1 LTFLSAGGAL
11 ACVNERFL
19 WRGMLR
25 QLPLRSSREKVYDEA
40 AQPMARKDGDSMMA
54 RRSSATET
62 VVGWVIL
69 GVGSV
74 LAGLLAQRTGL
85 PAAWLVGPMLA
96 AIALALAQPERPM
109 VPRWARLA
117 ALAVVGGVLG
127 ATFRPSVV
135 PLIAA
140 NWFPVSLV
148 VGGTL
153 LLSLAAGFLLAWVA
167 RLDGKTAA
175 LGALPGAA
183 SGMLAMSGPLGAD
196 PRLVALMQ
204 YTRVVLVVVSA
215 TLVSRFW
222 FASEALSHPPTDQG
236 LQMSVPQGTAFVHD
250 AWLTYGLTAL
260 VAALGAWVGTRLRLP
275 AGALLGPLILGVAL
289 QEMGVLHLA
298 WPLGVPQ
305 AAFLVIGVYVG
316 LLFDRDSIRTAG
328 RLFPFVLTSTVGLMA
343 ACAGLG
349 WALTALTKIDGL
361 TAYLATTPGGID
373 SVAILALGSG
383 ADAPLVLAVQM
394 LRLFA
399 VVLAGSLL
407 GRWWP

>member
-1 LTFLSAGGAL
+1 M
-11 ACVNERFL
+11 R
-19 WRGMLR
+19 
-25 QLPLRSSREKVYDEA
+25 PHI
-40 AQPMARKDGDSMMA
+40 PMARTDGNSAMT
-54 RRSSATET
+54 RRSSATEII
-62 VVGWVIL
+62 VGWVIL

-96 AIALALAQPERPM
+96 AIALALAQPEHPT
-109 VPRWARLA
+109 VPRWARRA
-117 ALAVVGGVLG
+117 SLAVVGGVLG
-127 ATFRPSVV
+127 AAFRPSVV

-153 LLSLAAGFLLAWVA
+153 LLSLAAGFLLARVA

-175 LGALPGAA
+175 LGTLPGAA

-222 FASEALSHPPTDQG
+222 FASEALSDSPTDQG
-236 LQMSVPQGTAFVHD
+236 LQMSAPQGTVLVHD
-250 AWLTYGLTAL
+250 AWLAYGLTAL

-275 AGALLGPLILGVAL
+275 AGAMLGPLILGVAL
-289 QEMGVLHLA
+289 EEMGVLRLA

-316 LLFDRDSIRTAG
+316 LLFDRATIRRAG
-328 RLFPFVLTSTVGLMA
+328 RLFPFVLTSTLGLMA

-349 WALTALTKIDGL
+349 WALTALTSIDGL